1 MFVTSVLRRALMAEL
16 LSAAPPAEPAAG
28 KKASGPG
35 DGASGVDTT
44 TFRVELAVPPPTEDA
59 DGNFFQQLSN
69 RLFGVGT
76 GGATIKQTTIA
87 APVPEEEDLEGH
99 TATKIQAIYRGHAS
113 RKSGTPKSNTGIR
126 FSTTVLE
133 EGSQVRASSTG
144 QAPRSIL
151 RNSTPPAQPKASM
164 PNANRKQRRSVVGA
178 ALSSVGK
185 VLKNGVDG
193 IIDFADDAFGTGSAD
208 APPVSAKTQEAILG
222 PVASLDEDSVAKM
235 HLMKDLKEE
244 SITRAKMAQLKT
256 LKEDSV
262 TRRQG
267 S

>member
-1 MFVTSVLRRALMAEL
+1 MAEL

-76 GGATIKQTTIA
+76 GGATSSKQRCGA
-87 APVPEEEDLEGH
+87 VPEEEDLEGH

-113 RKSGTPKSNTGIR
+113 RKSGTRRATQASGSHN
-126 FSTTVLE
+126 SVE

-151 RNSTPPAQPKASM
+151 RNSTPAQPKASM

-244 SITRAKMAQLKT
+244 SITRAKMTQLKT

-262 TRRQG
+262 RRRQG